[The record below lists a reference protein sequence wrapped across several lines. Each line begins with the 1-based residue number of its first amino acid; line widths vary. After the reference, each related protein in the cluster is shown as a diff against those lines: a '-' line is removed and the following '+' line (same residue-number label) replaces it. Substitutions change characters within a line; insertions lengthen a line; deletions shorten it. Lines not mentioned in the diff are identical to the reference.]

1 MDDDKTE
8 EDPFAVLE
16 EDETE
21 LYENEIILED
31 DE

>member
-1 MDDDKTE
+1 MDDDDTE
-8 EDPFAVLE
+8 EDPFAALE

-21 LYENEIILED
+21 LYEKEIVLED